1 MMCVICIS
9 RGGSAAVS
17 FSEVEERAVDLR
29 KVSTVLSQSEP
40 TRYVRQPNITG
51 EAGVTMSW
59 SAGDPNGCL
68 AFGSKKHGGASG
80 SDTSGRYLV
89 LDASKASSIFGNGS
103 SVQPSSLR
111 LLPCIKV

>member
-1 MMCVICIS
+1 MMF
-9 RGGSAAVS
+9 G
-17 FSEVEERAVDLR
+17 L
-29 KVSTVLSQSEP
+29 
-40 TRYVRQPNITG
+40 PNITG

-68 AFGSKKHGGASG
+68 AFGSKKHDGASG

-111 LLPCIKV
+111 LLPCIKL

>member
-1 MMCVICIS
+1 MQYRLLPTKKAPEIP
-9 RGGSAAVS
+9 
-17 FSEVEERAVDLR
+17 
-29 KVSTVLSQSEP
+29 VLARFASPKPSLP
-40 TRYVRQPNITG
+40 VMFGPNITG

-59 SAGDPNGCL
+59 GAGDPNGCL
-68 AFGSKKHGGASG
+68 AFGSKKHDGASG